1 MIPRAIAHAAPS
13 FTPTVPGGFTR
24 ALLTSAV
31 VAQTA
36 LSALVGIGAPAA
48 HAADT
53 DPPARIM
60 LKTHSIYVLDD
71 SEWGT
76 AELRYTVSIQRRS
89 PACGGLCP
97 NDRFE
102 YTYSFDGDKGTTKS
116 FDGALDQLVPTYRT
130 QPPEIFV
137 APQAGLAMFPGDDL
151 VVKWKGVEDDPGFD
165 DYLGSVETAHTY
177 VQRWGLDTVHEKWTN
192 DILGQ
197 GGFKATYE
205 IVRAP
210 LPDLTVP
217 SIRVGNF
224 ADNGDDIVC
233 VTVANQGPEPASAYT
248 VRFYVDGSPPPNGVI
263 AEAGVLPGG
272 GQRERCFQTTIAA
285 GQHQFTAAV
294 DEDQKIPEMNE
305 FNNRAS
311 QTATIQL
318 RAAPGTA
325 PSTSSATTD
334 SDTGADLV
342 AASIQVKGTNAGAS
356 SSCKP
361 GKSDVLVQIKNQ
373 GDADAAGFALSL
385 LVGDD
390 EDEVV
395 KRSLTALAKG
405 QQREVVFEDVKL
417 KKGSHQLTVL
427 VDVEDK
433 VAESN
438 ESNNQLGQTVSCK
451 DQ

>member
-1 MIPRAIAHAAPS
+1 MIPRTIAHAVPS
-13 FTPTVPGGFTR
+13 LTARVPGGVTR
-24 ALLTSAV
+24 ALLTTAV
-31 VAQTA
+31 IGQTA
-36 LSALVGIGAPAA
+36 LSALVGIGAPVVY
-48 HAADT
+48 AADT

-76 AELRYTVSIQRRS
+76 AELRYTVSIQRSS

-102 YTYSFDGDKGTTKS
+102 HTYSFDGDKGMTKS
-116 FDGALDQLVPTYRT
+116 FDGAPDQLVPLYRT
-130 QPPEIFV
+130 QPPDLFV

-151 VVKWKGVEDDPGFD
+151 VVKWKGVEDDPGLD
-165 DYLGSVETAHTY
+165 DYLGSVETTHTY

-233 VTVANQGPEPASAYT
+233 VAVANQGPEPASPYT

-263 AEAGVLPGG
+263 AEAGVLPVG

-285 GQHQFTAAV
+285 GQHQFGATV
-294 DEDQKIPEMNE
+294 DEDQKVPEMNE
-305 FNNRAS
+305 HNNRTNL
-311 QTATIQL
+311 TATIQL
-318 RAAPGTA
+318 RAAPDTA
-325 PSTSSATTD
+325 PSTTSATTE
-334 SDTGADLV
+334 SAKGADLV
-342 AASIQVKGTNAGAS
+342 AASIQLKGAND
-356 SSCKP
+356 CKS
-361 GKSDVLVQIKNQ
+361 GKNDVVVQIKNQ
-373 GDADAAGFALSL
+373 GAADATGFRLNL

-390 EDEVV
+390 EDDVEQ
-395 KRSLTALAKG
+395 RSITSLDSGK
-405 QQREVVFEDVKL
+405 QSEVVFEDVKL
-417 KKGSHQLTVL
+417 KKGTHQLSVI
-427 VDVEDK
+427 VDAEDK
-433 VAESN
+433 VTESN
-438 ESNNQLGQTVSCK
+438 ESNNELSKMVTCK
-451 DQ
+451 DR